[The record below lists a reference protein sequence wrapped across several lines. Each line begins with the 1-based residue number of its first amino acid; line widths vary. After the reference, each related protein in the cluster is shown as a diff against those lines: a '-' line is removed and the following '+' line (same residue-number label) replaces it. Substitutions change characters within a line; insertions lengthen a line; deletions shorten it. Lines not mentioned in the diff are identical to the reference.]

1 VQGNAGLS
9 EASAIVVDNDVTMS
23 APEGTVF
30 GANSAGIEIRGFA
43 QETRC

>member
-1 VQGNAGLS
+1 MQGNAGLS

-30 GANSAGIEIRGFA
+30 GANSEGSRSWVSLRA
-43 QETRC
+43 TWC